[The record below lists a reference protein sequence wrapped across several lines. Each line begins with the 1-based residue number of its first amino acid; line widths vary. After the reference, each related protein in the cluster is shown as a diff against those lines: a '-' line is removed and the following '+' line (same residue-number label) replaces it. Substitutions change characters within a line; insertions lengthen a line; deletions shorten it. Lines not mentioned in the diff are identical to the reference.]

1 MGVVVE
7 VPMDGAMYSKIL
19 DKSLLP
25 SARKMKMGHGWIF
38 QHEKHTA
45 KTTKSNVLLYSL
57 TDLKME
63 KQKWGK
69 GKE

>member
-1 MGVVVE
+1 
-7 VPMDGAMYSKIL
+7 MDGAMYSKIL
-19 DKSLLP
+19 DKRLLP

-38 QHEKHTA
+38 QHNKHKKHIA
-45 KTTKSNVLLYSL
+45 KTTKSNVLLYSP